1 LVINAKAYIY
11 IATQYFCNYNRL
23 TIKLITCIN
32 HFTTQQFCGR
42 LIKNIN
48 FITCRMKKL
57 HLTALVYLIL
67 FLMNTTPG
75 NAAGL
80 AKISYTVS
88 FPEAQ
93 AHYVDIE
100 MNITGLAQPSLDVK
114 MPVWAPGSY
123 LVREFAKNIEGFS
136 VSANGKQI
144 SAPKINK
151 NTWRISTAGLTT
163 VTVKYKVYAFELSV
177 RTSFIDVSHAFLSTT
192 GIFLF
197 PKGMLNQP
205 STINIKPYKD
215 WTKVSTSLEMVKGDV
230 FTRTAPNYDIL
241 YDSPLEIGT
250 QDVFDFDVA
259 NTHYEVAMYGGGNYD
274 KERLKV
280 DMAKIV
286 EAEAAVFGENP
297 NKHYTFIVHNKARNG
312 GGLEHLS
319 STVLGASRDG
329 YTNERTYHGFLG
341 LVAHEH
347 FHLWNV
353 KRLRPIALG
362 PFDYDN
368 ENYTTNLWIAEGFTA
383 YYQNIIL
390 RYAGLSTTE
399 TFLGDMAGDINTV
412 ENQPGAKVQALSE
425 SSFDAWIKSYRPN
438 ENSYNT
444 GISYYDKG
452 AVVGLLLD
460 LEIINSTN
468 GKSSLNDVMKYMYN
482 TYYKGL
488 KRGYTDAEFK
498 AGFEKFAGKK
508 LNDFYAKYINGLD
521 AIDYDKY
528 LNYAGYK
535 LADEL
540 GASNEPTL
548 GVFTNQRNIITTVV
562 RDGAGWVDGL
572 NVGDQITA
580 IDDTPVTDLNAVI
593 KDKKVGDKIVVTVSR
608 DAQAF
613 KIPVTLKRND
623 NVKYTVTEIPNATP
637 QQLAVRKK
645 WLKL

>member
-1 LVINAKAYIY
+1 
-11 IATQYFCNYNRL
+11 
-23 TIKLITCIN
+23 
-32 HFTTQQFCGR
+32 
-42 LIKNIN
+42 
-48 FITCRMKKL
+48 MKKL
-57 HLTALVYLIL
+57 QLTALVLLTL
-67 FLMNTTPG
+67 FFMNVTTG
-75 NAAGL
+75 SAAGL
-80 AKISYTVS
+80 AKISYKVS

-93 AHYVDIE
+93 AHYVDVE
-100 MNITGLAQPSLDVK
+100 MTISGLAQPSLEVK

-123 LVREFAKNIEGFS
+123 LVREFAKNIESLS
-136 VSANGKQI
+136 VSANGKVV

-151 NTWRISTAGLTT
+151 NTWKINTTGLTS

-197 PKGMLNQP
+197 PKGMLAQP
-205 STINIKPYKD
+205 STITIKPYKD
-215 WTKVSTSLEMVKGDV
+215 WNKVSTSLEMVNGDA
-230 FTRTAPNYDIL
+230 FTRTAPSYDIL

-274 KERLKV
+274 KERLKK
-280 DMAKIV
+280 DMAKII

-297 NKHYTFIVHNKARNG
+297 NKHYTFIVHNKLRNG

-390 RYAGLSTTE
+390 RYADLSNTE
-399 TFLGDMAGDINTV
+399 TFLGDMVSDINTV
-412 ENQPGAKVQALSE
+412 ENQPGTKVQPLSE

-438 ENSYNT
+438 ENSYNI

-452 AVVGLLLD
+452 AVIGMLLD
-460 LEIINSTN
+460 LEIINNSN
-468 GKSSLNDVMKYMYN
+468 AKYSLNDVMKYMYD
-482 TYYKGL
+482 TYYKGK

-498 AGFEKFAGKK
+498 AGFEKFAGKN
-508 LNDFYAKYINGLD
+508 LNDFYAQYINGLS
-521 AIDYDKY
+521 AIKYDKY
-528 LNYAGYK
+528 MGYAGYK
-535 LADEL
+535 LADEMASTNNADL
-540 GASNEPTL
+540 GIAVNT
-548 GVFTNQRNIITTVV
+548 RNIITTVF

-572 NVGDQITA
+572 NVGDQITN
-580 IDDTPVTDLNAVI
+580 IDDTPVTDISSI
-593 KDKKVGDKIVVTVSR
+593 KGKKVGDKIVVTVSR
-608 DAQAF
+608 DGQAF

-623 NVKYTVTEIPNATP
+623 NVKYTITELPNATP

>member
-1 LVINAKAYIY
+1 
-11 IATQYFCNYNRL
+11 
-23 TIKLITCIN
+23 
-32 HFTTQQFCGR
+32 
-42 LIKNIN
+42 
-48 FITCRMKKL
+48 MKKL
-57 HLTALVYLIL
+57 HLSALIL
-67 FLMNTTPG
+67 LTLFFMNANTV
-75 NAAGL
+75 NAAVPP
-80 AKISYTVS
+80 KIAYTVS

-93 AHYVDIE
+93 AHYVE
-100 MNITGLAQPSLDVK
+100 VAMTVSGLAQPSLEVK

-123 LVREFAKNIEGFS
+123 LVREFAKNIESLS
-136 VSANGKQI
+136 VSANGKAV

-151 NTWRISTAGLTT
+151 NTWKISTAGLNS

-197 PKGMLNQP
+197 PKGMLAQP
-205 STINIKPYKD
+205 STITIKPYKD
-215 WTKVSTSLEMVKGDV
+215 WNKVSTSLEMVNGDV
-230 FTRTAPNYDIL
+230 FTRTAPNFDIL

-250 QDVFDFDVA
+250 QDVFDFTVA

-274 KERLKV
+274 KERLKT
-280 DMAKIV
+280 DMAKII
-286 EAEAAVFGENP
+286 EAEAAVYGENP
-297 NKHYTFIVHNKARNG
+297 NKHYTFIVHNKQRNG

-390 RYAGLSTTE
+390 RYAGLSNTE
-399 TFLGDMAGDINTV
+399 TFLGDMVSDINTV
-412 ENQPGAKVQALSE
+412 ENQPGTKVQPLSE

-452 AVVGLLLD
+452 AVVGMLLD
-460 LEIINSTN
+460 LEIINNSK
-468 GKSSLNDVMKYMYN
+468 GKYSLNDVMKYMYD
-482 TYYKGL
+482 TYYKGK

-498 AGFEKFAGKK
+498 AGFEKFAGKN
-508 LNDFYAKYINGLD
+508 LDDFYAQYINGLST
-521 AIDYDKY
+521 IKYDKY
-528 LNYAGYK
+528 LGYAGYK
-535 LADEL
+535 LVDQLASTNDAD
-540 GASNEPTL
+540 L
-548 GVFTNQRNIITTVV
+548 GVAVNTRNIITTVF

-572 NVGDQITA
+572 NVGDQITNV
-580 IDDTPVTDLNAVI
+580 DDTPVTDLSAI
-593 KDKKVGDKIVVTVSR
+593 KGKKVGDKIVVTVSR
-608 DAQAF
+608 DGQAF

-623 NVKYTVTEIPNATP
+623 NVKYTITELPNATAE
-637 QQLAVRKK
+637 QLAVRKK